1 MTTATCFTTSYNAY
15 DQYPRNH
22 LSAAAYGTAAL
33 DRHRKRLWE
42 CKDQLFTAKDLQK
55 GYYLPFRDISA
66 SGSVKK
72 SKIHSDEQLRDFLCS
87 GSSNAAAND
96 NTSVVRSNFKGDEA
110 CRFVFLCA
118 ESAIGP
124 LEISAMMLFQLLSF
138 YQVMLHFLDFLYVY
152 ASLHG
157 DDKELHFSGFRTQ
170 KTLINPLPATIL
182 PELGRS
188 GRQYQLCYNLKTA
201 VDKGSDGWKT
211 RQAAIHHQFDI
222 GQNTQLWIIGDPRS
236 SIKKIIGELYPENH
250 VYPTS
255 FSTFQ
260 QSFKSSMDVHLALA
274 SWATSEW
281 RWNIRFLEER
291 AEILTL
297 KATLVKEKAHIETLD
312 PGSLSSVQRWEEKTT
327 DTVMSME
334 SNVNILKLLQ
344 RFYKDLLKDSDF
356 PQRERRACQQG
367 VKNFCSQLEELIC
380 EMQMQI
386 ARARVLMKVLAER
399 KMMLIQNLQAQSAI
413 ISSRLA
419 ASMYDQADRSAIEA
433 IAVRIVTIVTV
444 VYLPATFSSTFFST
458 DVIKYQNGEIFSRVA
473 LDRFLEVTLPLMLL
487 TFVPAGI
494 WFWIERRKRRK
505 TSRRAKEALVD
516 LFSEETD
523 LDNK

>member
-1 MTTATCFTTSYNAY
+1 MDS
-15 DQYPRNH
+15 
-22 LSAAAYGTAAL
+22 
-33 DRHRKRLWE
+33 
-42 CKDQLFTAKDLQK
+42 
-55 GYYLPFRDISA
+55 
-66 SGSVKK
+66 
-72 SKIHSDEQLRDFLCS
+72 
-87 GSSNAAAND
+87 
-96 NTSVVRSNFKGDEA
+96 
-110 CRFVFLCA
+110 FLCA

-124 LEISAMMLFQLLSF
+124 LELSAMMLFQLLSF

-170 KTLINPLPATIL
+170 KTLINPPPASIL

-201 VDKGSDGWKT
+201 IDKGSDGWKT

-236 SIKKIIGELYPENH
+236 SIKNIIGELYRENNS
-250 VYPTS
+250 YPTS
-255 FSTFQ
+255 FNTFE
-260 QSFKSSMDVHLALA
+260 QSFRSSMDVHLALA

-291 AEILTL
+291 AETLTL

-367 VKNFCSQLEELIC
+367 VKNFCFQLEELIC

-399 KMMLIQNLQAQSAI
+399 KTMLIQNLQAQSAI

-458 DVIKYQNGEIFSRVA
+458 DVIKYQNGEVFSKVA

-487 TFVPAGI
+487 TFVPAGV

-516 LFSEETD
+516 LFSDETD
-523 LDNK
+523 CEAK